1 MKRVLSTLL
10 AAVVVISALCAAP
23 ASAADKK
30 VSRLGFISLAY
41 EYLDSAVDSGLPFCN
56 WNEESSIDEA
66 VPLYSPDGEII
77 GYDFGISTNGEPD
90 GYVRIV
96 SVNGKPRA
104 VYNAYGGKTTESEY
118 SDDMEGTVDGR
129 FYLVNVMTIA
139 VKTNSGYKVLG
150 WGDYLTAEKLKE
162 SYNYTVRLLEKSGLT
177 WTDDINAAGRASI
190 NTVLP
195 EAKDYSYCIWSDFK
209 NIYVTDGA
217 GNYRHPNN
225 SCTPIAATNVLRYFR
240 HTGASDMPHS
250 YTNEEIFMTLYF
262 DMDTNNHSVGGFDN
276 PGTPVDN
283 ILNGL
288 KKTCAGLAAGTPTT
302 AVKGSKVHTA
312 LSSSTVKSYIDDGY
326 MLIASVIDY
335 KDEGAHSLVIYGYD
349 SSNYYIAD
357 GLNRSIDSISI
368 SNLEVYHFVAVKF

>member
-1 MKRVLSTLL
+1 MKRIFSSII
-10 AAVVVISALCAAP
+10 AVVLTMTLMCSVSVN
-23 ASAADKK
+23 ASEHQLSKLSFYSK
-30 VSRLGFISLAY
+30 IYEFI
-41 EYLDSAVDSGLPFCN
+41 DSAKDNNLPFCN
-56 WNEESSIDEA
+56 WNEESVIDEA
-66 VPLYSPDGEII
+66 DPLYSPDGEII

-104 VYNAYGGKTTESEY
+104 LYTAYGGKTIKAEY
-118 SDDMEGTVDGR
+118 IDDMANTVDGR
-129 FYLVNVMTIA
+129 LYLVDAMTIA
-139 VKTNSGYKVLG
+139 VKTKSGYRVLG
-150 WGDYLTAEKLKE
+150 WGNYLTAESLKE
-162 SYNYTVRLLEKSGLT
+162 SYDYTIGLLKNSGAD
-177 WTDDINAAGRASI
+177 WADDINAAGRASI

-195 EAKDYSYCIWSDFK
+195 EAKDYSYCIWNDFK
-209 NIYVTDGA
+209 NLTVVDGKGYV
-217 GNYRHPNN
+217 RSPNN

-240 HTGASDMPHS
+240 HTGASSMPNS
-250 YTNEEIFMTLYF
+250 YTNDNIFITLYF

-283 ILNGL
+283 ILSGL

-357 GLNRSIDSISI
+357 GLSRSVNSISI